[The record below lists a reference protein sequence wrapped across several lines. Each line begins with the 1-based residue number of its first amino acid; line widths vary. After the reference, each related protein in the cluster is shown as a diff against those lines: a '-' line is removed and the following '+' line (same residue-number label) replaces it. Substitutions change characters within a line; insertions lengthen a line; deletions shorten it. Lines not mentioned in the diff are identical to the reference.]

1 MKKRPHSTPHDS
13 LFKRFLRDSETAR
26 DFLDIHLPPALRHL
40 CDLSTLHLE
49 SGSFVEDNLRA
60 SYSDILYSLQTSK
73 GEGYI
78 YVVIEHQST
87 PDSHMAFR
95 LLRYALAA
103 MQQHL
108 DRGHKALPLVIPML
122 FYHGSISPYPF
133 SLCWLDEFPPDSPA
147 KQLYLGAFPLVD
159 VTDIP
164 DDAILQHRRIA
175 LLELV
180 QKHIRQRD
188 LSHIL
193 QQLVEVVLMG
203 YTDHQQ
209 FKTLFTYMSLHGNSA
224 DPDNFIDQLVER
236 LPQYEDTLM
245 TIAEYLKQKGRE
257 EGKQRWLQ
265 QGQQEGLQEGL
276 QAGEH
281 REACRIALMML
292 ENGMDTETVLRMTR
306 LSADELATLARQARQ
321 SPPPLSP

>member
-26 DFLDIHLPPALRHL
+26 DFLDIHLPPALRQL

-60 SYSDILYSLQTSK
+60 SYSDIIYSLHTSK

-224 DPDNFIDQLVER
+224 DPENFIDQLVER

-265 QGQQEGLQEGL
+265 EGLNEGL

-321 SPPPLSP
+321 SSPPLNP

>member
-1 MKKRPHSTPHDS
+1 MAA
-13 LFKRFLRDSETAR
+13 FLP
-26 DFLDIHLPPALRHL
+26 F
-40 CDLSTLHLE
+40 
-49 SGSFVEDNLRA
+49 
-60 SYSDILYSLQTSK
+60 
-73 GEGYI
+73 
-78 YVVIEHQST
+78 
-87 PDSHMAFR
+87 
-95 LLRYALAA
+95 
-103 MQQHL
+103 
-108 DRGHKALPLVIPML
+108 
-122 FYHGSISPYPF
+122 PF

>member
-13 LFKRFLRDSETAR
+13 LLKRFLRDSETAR
-26 DFLDIHLPPALRHL
+26 DFLDIHLPPALRQL

-78 YVVIEHQST
+78 YVV
-87 PDSHMAFR
+87 
-95 LLRYALAA
+95 
-103 MQQHL
+103 MQHHL
-108 DRGHKALPLVIPML
+108 DAGNKTLPLVIPML
-122 FYHGSISPYPF
+122 FYHGTISPYPF

-265 QGQQEGLQEGL
+265 EGLNEGL

-306 LSADELATLARQARQ
+306 LSADELAMLARQARQ
-321 SPPPLSP
+321 SPPA

>member
-13 LFKRFLRDSETAR
+13 LFKRFLRDNETAR
-26 DFLDIHLPPALRHL
+26 DFLDIHLPPALRQL

-122 FYHGSISPYPF
+122 FYHGSISPIPF
-133 SLCWLDEFPPDSPA
+133 HCAGWTS
-147 KQLYLGAFPLVD
+147 
-159 VTDIP
+159 
-164 DDAILQHRRIA
+164 
-175 LLELV
+175 
-180 QKHIRQRD
+180 
-188 LSHIL
+188 SHL
-193 QQLVEVVLMG
+193 
-203 YTDHQQ
+203 TH
-209 FKTLFTYMSLHGNSA
+209 
-224 DPDNFIDQLVER
+224 
-236 LPQYEDTLM
+236 
-245 TIAEYLKQKGRE
+245 
-257 EGKQRWLQ
+257 
-265 QGQQEGLQEGL
+265 
-276 QAGEH
+276 
-281 REACRIALMML
+281 
-292 ENGMDTETVLRMTR
+292 
-306 LSADELATLARQARQ
+306 RQ
-321 SPPPLSP
+321 SSFISGLFRSSM